1 MTVGLLCD
9 GGPDYALSPFY
20 CDPKKPVFSTP
31 ACARPALRDDKDMN
45 NSLIGRGSSRLAHGW
60 RLMDS
65 PEVPREIPLKF
76 IRPAVRAVPS
86 SMARRLGSCRIS
98 LLPLAHP
105 DVTSQWTETDVGLEV
120 CVTTSGLEEHDA
132 AMELLLC
139 LGQALWGRLSA
150 NELQTYWTLLDR
162 EILEGVAG
170 EIDEQALEL
179 KRALLASRCRSRRW
193 EQLER
198 YGCAS
203 FASTAAEYVHCL
215 WHDVTVR
222 TGPDHL
228 PAPQLR
234 RRLQLLARWFPP
246 DRGYRLFPGAP
257 SSSNAK
263 LN

>member
-1 MTVGLLCD
+1 MDVRRPTLTPISAQIAVIIKALLTRAGRLIDSSSRLICLERLSDMTVDLLCD
-9 GGPDYALSPFY
+9 GGPDYASSPFY
-20 CDPKKPVFSTP
+20 CDPKKKPAFSTR

-45 NSLIGRGSSRLAHGW
+45 NSLVGRGSSRLAHGW

-65 PEVPREIPLKF
+65 PEVPREILLEF

-162 EILEGVAG
+162 KRLSNPSVHAAESMVDWESGRARAG
-170 EIDEQALEL
+170 CTSQAPPEP
-179 KRALLASRCRSRRW
+179 CRSRAV
-193 EQLER
+193 
-198 YGCAS
+198 GGG
-203 FASTAAEYVHCL
+203 V
-215 WHDVTVR
+215 
-222 TGPDHL
+222 
-228 PAPQLR
+228 
-234 RRLQLLARWFPP
+234 
-246 DRGYRLFPGAP
+246 
-257 SSSNAK
+257 
-263 LN
+263 